1 MGRNGRVVT
10 VNVDKRREFDRE
22 GGVTKEDK
30 VVDDGVEGAAEVIV
44 GGEIEKDVVVDDNIA
59 GDEDE
64 VNGREEVIA
73 EDEEV
78 TVEEEIEDEG
88 TIVLDENKAD
98 VDRDTDDDDNAGEE
112 IGETDWVVDTT
123 FETEDREEGD
133 VSENDELGKTQSG
146 EEDTETETQTAGTH
160 VNRNT
165 SMQWITIDH

>member
-133 VSENDELGKTQSG
+133 VSENDELGKTQS
-146 EEDTETETQTAGTH
+146 ETQACNG
-160 VNRNT
+160 
-165 SMQWITIDH
+165 